1 MRKNQKGNQMPDSA
15 AAAQAL
21 ADQEPRVLTG
31 NHFMLGD
38 HACAEGALAAGL
50 DFFAGY
56 PITPST
62 EIAEHIARRLPPLG
76 GRFVQM
82 EDELGSMAAIIGA
95 SVAGARSLT
104 ATSGPGF
111 SLMMENIGLAAM
123 LEAPCVVANVQR
135 ASPSTGLPT
144 MVGQSDILQA
154 RWGSHGDYGIIAY
167 CPASPQECF
176 DLTVRAFNAADRYR
190 VPVFMLMDEVIGHMS
205 ERVIIPAADDVPVVR
220 PKGPKE
226 APGGKPFLSYAP
238 DKDMVP
244 PIAYAG
250 QGYKVHMTG
259 LTHDERGYPALDP
272 ETHDQL
278 INRLVDKIR
287 LNADDIILFEEID
300 VEDADT
306 IVIAFGCTARSARH
320 AVNEARN
327 EGLKCG
333 LLRMITVWPFP
344 ETRIRE
350 LIQQGKVRR
359 FIVPEVNLGQL
370 RREVERLTQLPVIC
384 LNHAGGRMPTPE
396 DILELIRT

>member
-1 MRKNQKGNQMPDSA
+1 MTDSVVA
-15 AAAQAL
+15 AKVQ

-31 NHFMLGD
+31 NHFLLGD

-62 EIAEHIARRLPPLG
+62 EIAELLALRLPAVN

-95 SVAGARSLT
+95 SAAGARSLT

-123 LEAPCVVANVQR
+123 LEIPCVVADVMR
-135 ASPSTGLPT
+135 ASPSTALPT

-190 VPVFMLMDEVIGHMS
+190 VPVFILMDEVVGHMT
-205 ERVIIPAADDVPVVR
+205 ERVVIPAADEVPLIR
-220 PKGPKE
+220 RKGPRQ
-226 APGGKPFLSYAP
+226 APDGKPFLSYAP
-238 DKDMVP
+238 DEDMVP
-244 PIAYAG
+244 PIAHAG
-250 QGYKVHMTG
+250 EGYKVHMTG
-259 LTHDERGYPALDP
+259 LTHDERGYPAMNV
-272 ETHDQL
+272 ETHDKL
-278 INRLVDKIR
+278 VNRLVDKIR
-287 LNADDIILFEEID
+287 LNAADIEMYEEID
-300 VEDADT
+300 AEDADT
-306 IVIAFGCTARSARH
+306 IVISFGCTSRSARH
-320 AVNEARN
+320 AVNQARS

-333 LLRMITVWPFP
+333 MLRLITVWPFP

-350 LIQQGKVRR
+350 LIQRGNVKR
-359 FIVPEVNLGQL
+359 FIVPEVNLGQM
-370 RREVERLTQLPVIC
+370 RREVERLTQLPVLR
-384 LNHAGGRMPTPE
+384 LNHAGGTMPTP
-396 DILELIRT
+396 DAILELIKS

>member
-1 MRKNQKGNQMPDSA
+1 MSDSA
-15 AAAQAL
+15 VAATVQ

-50 DFFAGY
+50 DFFGGY

-62 EIAEHIARRLPPLG
+62 EIAEHLARRLPALG

-95 SVAGARSLT
+95 SAAGARSLT

-123 LEAPCVVANVQR
+123 LEIPCVVADVMR

-176 DLTVRAFNAADRYR
+176 DLTVRAFNAADQYR
-190 VPVFMLMDEVIGHMS
+190 VPVFMLMDEVVGHMT
-205 ERVIIPAADDVPVVR
+205 ERVVIPAADEVPLIR
-220 PKGPKE
+220 RKGPRQ
-226 APGGKPFLSYAP
+226 APDGKPFLSYAP
-238 DKDMVP
+238 DEDMVP
-244 PIAYAG
+244 PIAHAG
-250 QGYKVHMTG
+250 EGYKVHMTG
-259 LTHDERGYPALDP
+259 LTHDERGYPAMNV
-272 ETHDQL
+272 ETHDKL
-278 INRLVDKIR
+278 VNRLVDKIR
-287 LNADDIILFEEID
+287 LHAADIEMYEEID
-300 VEDADT
+300 AEDADT
-306 IVIAFGCTARSARH
+306 IVISFGCTARSARH
-320 AVNEARN
+320 AVNQARS

-333 LLRMITVWPFP
+333 LLRLITIWPFP
-344 ETRIRE
+344 ETRIRQ
-350 LIQQGKVRR
+350 LIEQGKVRR

-370 RREVERLTQLPVIC
+370 RREIERLTQLPVLR
-384 LNHAGGRMPTPE
+384 LNHAGGTMPTP
-396 DILELIRT
+396 DAILELIRS

>member
-1 MRKNQKGNQMPDSA
+1 MPDSA
-15 AAAQAL
+15 VTAKAK

-31 NHFMLGD
+31 THFMLGD

-62 EIAEHIARRLPPLG
+62 EVAEHLARRLPALN

-95 SVAGARSLT
+95 SAAGARSFT

-111 SLMMENIGLAAM
+111 TLMMENIGLAAM
-123 LEAPCVVANVQR
+123 MELPCVIVDVQR

-176 DLTVRAFNAADRYR
+176 DLTFRAFNAADKYR
-190 VPVFMLMDEVIGHMS
+190 VPVFILMDEVVGHMT
-205 ERVIIPAADDVPVVR
+205 ERVVIPAADDLPIIR
-220 PKGPKE
+220 RKGPQS
-226 APGGKPFLSYAP
+226 APGDMPFLSYMP
-238 DKDMVP
+238 DEDLVP
-244 PIAYAG
+244 PIAHAG
-250 QGYKVHMTG
+250 EGYKVHMTG
-259 LTHDERGYPALDP
+259 LTHDERGYPAMNA
-272 ETHDQL
+272 ETHDKL

-287 LNADDIILFEEID
+287 LHASDIEMYEEIGVD
-300 VEDADT
+300 DADT

-320 AVNEARN
+320 AVNQARN

-333 LLRMITVWPFP
+333 MLRLITAWPFP
-344 ETRIRE
+344 EARIRE
-350 LIQQGKVRR
+350 LIRLGKAKR

-384 LNHAGGRMPTPE
+384 LNHAGGAMPTP
-396 DILELIRT
+396 DAILELIRS

>member
-1 MRKNQKGNQMPDSA
+1 MTDSA
-15 AAAQAL
+15 AAAKAQ

-62 EIAEHIARRLPPLG
+62 EIAELLALRLPAVN

-95 SVAGARSLT
+95 SAAGARSLT

-123 LEAPCVVANVQR
+123 LEIPCVVADVMR
-135 ASPSTGLPT
+135 ASPSTALPT

-190 VPVFMLMDEVIGHMS
+190 VPVFILMDEVVGHMT
-205 ERVIIPAADDVPVVR
+205 ERVVIPAADEVPLIR
-220 PKGPKE
+220 RKGPRQ
-226 APGGKPFLSYAP
+226 APDGKPFLSYAP
-238 DKDMVP
+238 DEDMVP
-244 PIAYAG
+244 PIAHAG
-250 QGYKVHMTG
+250 EGYKVHMTG
-259 LTHDERGYPALDP
+259 LTHDERGYPAMNV
-272 ETHDQL
+272 ETHDKL
-278 INRLVDKIR
+278 VNRLVDKIR
-287 LNADDIILFEEID
+287 LNAADIEMYEEID
-300 VEDADT
+300 AEDADT
-306 IVIAFGCTARSARH
+306 IVISFGCTSRSARH
-320 AVNEARN
+320 AVNQARS

-333 LLRMITVWPFP
+333 MLRLITVWPFP

-350 LIQQGKVRR
+350 LIQRGNVKR
-359 FIVPEVNLGQL
+359 FIVPEVNLGQM
-370 RREVERLTQLPVIC
+370 RREVERLTQLPVLR
-384 LNHAGGRMPTPE
+384 LNHAGGTMPTP
-396 DILELIRT
+396 DAILELIKS